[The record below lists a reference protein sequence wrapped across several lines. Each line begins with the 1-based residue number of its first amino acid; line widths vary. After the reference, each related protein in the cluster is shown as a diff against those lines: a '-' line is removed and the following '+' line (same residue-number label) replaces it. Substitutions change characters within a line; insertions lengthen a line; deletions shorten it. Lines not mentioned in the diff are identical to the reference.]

1 MADDARLGIS
11 ARGFCTKHRI
21 VLLMQGFL
29 TQTLRDMKT
38 IVFNNAT
45 CERKEEKRH
54 DIVRV
59 LQVENKSFTPLIFSV
74 NRSMRRKANKFYG
87 SINEIL
93 ADKRNK
99 AYSVKIVR
107 LRRKVLLP

>member
-1 MADDARLGIS
+1 
-11 ARGFCTKHRI
+11 
-21 VLLMQGFL
+21 MQGFL

-59 LQVENKSFTPLIFSV
+59 LQVENKSFTPLIFPV
-74 NRSMRRKANKFYG
+74 NRSMRREANKFYG

-99 AYSVKIVR
+99 AYSVTTVR